1 MLPLRRAHQILRR
14 ALRGIG
20 EIPQSREQTVVE
32 IAAIAAVKQG
42 LANYGPEQGA
52 SLFHRALPET
62 VGFQK

>member
-1 MLPLRRAHQILRR
+1 MEDEAFGLYGVMPLTS
-14 ALRGIG
+14 G
-20 EIPQSREQTVVE
+20 PS
-32 IAAIAAVKQG
+32 IAAVKQG